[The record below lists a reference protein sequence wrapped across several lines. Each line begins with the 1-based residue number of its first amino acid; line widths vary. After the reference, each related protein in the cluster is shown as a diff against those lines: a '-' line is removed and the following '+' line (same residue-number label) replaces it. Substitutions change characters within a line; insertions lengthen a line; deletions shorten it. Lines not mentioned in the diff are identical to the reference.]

1 MHRRH
6 AGRCP
11 THAVDATI
19 GCRRPLALLHYC
31 TIALLHYCTA
41 TAVAA
46 ADGRA
51 LGPKATEAQW
61 DDELGVEMRRCNRA
75 IDEEAVT
82 QALLQDLNAFA

>member
-19 GCRRPLALLHYC
+19 GCRRPL
-31 TIALLHYCTA
+31 ALLHYCTA